1 MSCKAALISSLVAA
15 FGINQGTSAQIEAD
29 SMGDLNAWG
38 QRYLSSDEPE
48 FPTDLWQES
57 TPEALLDLMQSVR
70 TAQLNPAERRLL
82 RRVILSPA
90 AQPTGEGSEAL
101 AQARARLMLELGEAR
116 AAAALVPQ
124 FEPSDADLDP
134 ETLIIDLDLAS
145 GQEATACGALSGP
158 VKQAPY
164 WLKLRAVCAVL
175 QENYSG
181 AQLAIEVAA
190 AQGVEDSWLVEAIF
204 AAAGDAPNTPGARF
218 DSGLNIALSAKA
230 GLDSSE
236 TELSINRPA
245 LASAAL
251 QRPDLP
257 IAWQTEFARIASAND
272 LIPDDMRRAILL
284 DQLAGEDYAPTSAL
298 ELALIAFT
306 DPLVSDAA
314 RAEALA
320 GALTAAVDDGRG
332 AQRGVAQLLISELKS
347 LPQTAETAPYA
358 VEFARAS
365 LLAGAPDTALVWLNG
380 LDFEGV
386 EAPDPFQLALVEAAH
401 IMAGGDASPA
411 SLKAMERRLITAAT
425 SSQREDH
432 VAKVFTLWT
441 GLGLPLSPVAR
452 DFVVLVSDR
461 GDRISQGQ
469 LTGLKAAHLSGAVGE
484 AVLMILAMTNGDAE
498 RLATS
503 DLAILLATLVALDAE
518 DIARELALEASDYW
532 LENEE

>member
-1 MSCKAALISSLVAA
+1 MSFNAALISSLVIA
-15 FGINQGTSAQIEAD
+15 FGVQQGAGAQIEAD

-48 FPTDLWQES
+48 FPTNLWQES
-57 TPEALLDLMQSVR
+57 TPEALLDLMRSVR
-70 TAQLNPAERRLL
+70 TAQLNPAERKLL

-90 AQPTGEGSEAL
+90 AQPTGEAAEAL

-124 FEPSDADLDP
+124 FEPSDATLDP

-145 GQEATACGALSGP
+145 GQEATACGALTGP

-204 AAAGDAPNTPGARF
+204 AAAGDAPNAPGARF

-230 GLDSSE
+230 GLDPSA
-236 TELSINRPA
+236 TELSTDRPA
-245 LASAAL
+245 LAAAAL
-251 QRPDLP
+251 QRPDIP
-257 IAWQTEFARIASAND
+257 MAWQTEFAKIASANN
-272 LIPDDMRRAILL
+272 LIPDYTRRALLL
-284 DQLAGEDYAPTSAL
+284 DRLAGEDYTPINAL
-298 ELALIAFT
+298 EQALSDFT

-314 RAEALA
+314 RAETLTGALA
-320 GALTAAVDDGRG
+320 AAAVDGQG
-332 AQRGVAQLLISELKS
+332 AERGVAQLLLAELKS
-347 LPQTAETAPYA
+347 LPQTAETAPFA
-358 VEFARAS
+358 VELARAS
-365 LLAGAPDTALVWLNG
+365 LLAGAPETAGIWLNG

-386 EAPDPFQLALVEAAH
+386 EAPEPFQLALVEAAL

-411 SLKAMERRLITAAT
+411 SLKAVESRLILAAT
-425 SSQREDH
+425 SSQREDR
-432 VAKVFTLWT
+432 VARVFTLWT
-441 GLGLPLSPVAR
+441 GLGLPLSPIAR

-461 GDRISQGQ
+461 GDRVSQGQ
-469 LTGLKAAHLSGAVGE
+469 LTGLKAAQLSGAVGE
-484 AVLMILAMTNGDAE
+484 AVLMILAITNGDAE
-498 RLATS
+498 RLAAS
-503 DLAILLATLVALDAE
+503 DLAVLLTTLIALEAE
-518 DIARELALEASDYW
+518 DIARELALEASGYW
-532 LENEE
+532 LEGEE